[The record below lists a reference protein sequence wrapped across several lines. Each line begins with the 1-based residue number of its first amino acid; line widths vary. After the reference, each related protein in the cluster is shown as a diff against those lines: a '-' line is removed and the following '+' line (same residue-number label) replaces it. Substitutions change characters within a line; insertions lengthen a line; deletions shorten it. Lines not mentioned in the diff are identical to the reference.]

1 MQTQWLI
8 PLDGSE
14 HALRALDAAVLE
26 AQARSV
32 KPALVLLHVQ
42 SPLSSDVSRFIDA
55 KTIDEDHREAG
66 EKVLQPARDKLDSSG
81 LTYTAHIMVGEVAP
95 TIAAFGTSKGCQMVV
110 MGARGMGS
118 ALGLLM
124 GSVSA
129 KVIHQTPLNVMLV
142 H

>member
-14 HALRALDAAVLE
+14 QALRALDAAVGE

-55 KTIDEDHREAG
+55 KTIDEYHREAG
-66 EKVLQPARDKLDSSG
+66 EKVLQPARDKLAASG
-81 LTYTAHIMVGEVAP
+81 LDYTAHIMVGEVAP

-110 MGARGMGS
+110 MGAHGTGS
-118 ALGLLM
+118 ALGLLL

-129 KVIHQTPLNVMLV
+129 KVIHLTPLHVLLV